1 LDVFFEAI
9 GWYPKIG
16 DATLMGWL
24 TVFFYFATFIL
35 SLKVVSVS
43 ESIFTEQL
51 KVQKQFWII
60 ISCLMFLLCINKQ
73 LDLQSL
79 LTALGRFILKEQGLY
94 DYKRLLQV
102 VFIASIFLAAL
113 IGFLFIVKKLYKVAK
128 KEMLAIFGIV
138 FLLMF
143 ILIRAS
149 SFHNIDSFIGYSL
162 LGFKMN
168 WFIELSGIGLIFIN
182 GIFLL
187 RVDRSKDN
195 FS

>member
-1 LDVFFEAI
+1 MDVFFEAI

-35 SLKVVSVS
+35 SLKVVLVS

-102 VFIASIFLAAL
+102 VFLASIFLAAL
-113 IGFLFIVKKLYKVAK
+113 IGFLFIVKKLYKAAK

-182 GIFLL
+182 GILLL
-187 RVDRSKDN
+187 RVKRNKSN
-195 FS
+195 FI

>member
-1 LDVFFEAI
+1 
-9 GWYPKIG
+9 
-16 DATLMGWL
+16 
-24 TVFFYFATFIL
+24 
-35 SLKVVSVS
+35 
-43 ESIFTEQL
+43 
-51 KVQKQFWII
+51 
-60 ISCLMFLLCINKQ
+60 MFLLCINKQ

-79 LTALGRFILKEQGLY
+79 FTASGRYILKEQGLY

-102 VFIASIFLAAL
+102 VFIISIFVAGL

-149 SFHNIDSFIGYSL
+149 SFHNMDSIISYSL

-168 WFIELSGIGLIFIN
+168 WILELSGIGLIFIN
-182 GIFLL
+182 GILLL
-187 RVDRSKDN
+187 RVKRNKSN